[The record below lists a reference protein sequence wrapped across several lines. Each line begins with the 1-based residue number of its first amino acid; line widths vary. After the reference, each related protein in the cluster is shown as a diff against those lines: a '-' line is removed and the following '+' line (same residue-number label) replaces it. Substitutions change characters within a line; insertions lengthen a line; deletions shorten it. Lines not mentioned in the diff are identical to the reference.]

1 MLPYRNGFAAFV
13 FLFGMHVLIPF
24 DVAPVSE
31 RAARYAVSAF
41 GGRDDLRITAVH
53 LTEGER
59 SISEETVA
67 DTIESLGEEEN
78 IETSAEVI
86 HMEGAASKEKVR
98 DAVYRIARETDV
110 DTVVMGYEQK
120 SVFDDVFGEST
131 AERILE
137 NLDTPVVLVP

>member
-1 MLPYRNGFAAFV
+1 
-13 FLFGMHVLIPF
+13 MHVLIPF

-31 RAARYAVSAF
+31 RAARYAVSSF
-41 GGRDDLRITAVH
+41 GALDDLRITAVH
-53 LTEGER
+53 LTEGDR

-67 DTIESLGEEEN
+67 DTIESLGDDEGVDV
-78 IETSAEVI
+78 SAEII

-98 DAVYRIARETDV
+98 EAVYRIARETDV

-137 NLDTPVVLVP
+137 NLDIPVVLVP